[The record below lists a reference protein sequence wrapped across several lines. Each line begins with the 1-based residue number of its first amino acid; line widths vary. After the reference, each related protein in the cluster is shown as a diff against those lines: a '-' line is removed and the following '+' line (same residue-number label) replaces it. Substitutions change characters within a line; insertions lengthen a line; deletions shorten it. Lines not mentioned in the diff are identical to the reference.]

1 MKKIFSVLLLLPTFG
16 FAQEADPLA
25 SATSE
30 ATAII
35 YNNPGSSSGGG
46 GIPRQFSPAM
56 PAGPSTY
63 VIPGPGS
70 SGMSKESQSVPLA
83 KRWSVE
89 QINQMAKGDG
99 VGLSDILFPVKHLA
113 REKRVF
119 FVRYQKGKVKDKG
132 FVEFMDYN
140 PGKLAFIQ
148 DAVIQDQI
156 LGEVT
161 VKGLPLWPESR
172 FQAEGAKECKKQT
185 GANRVAMFVK
195 VIMASKTQTS
205 IKGLSLGGASVNGS
219 NDVALGSALGYGK
232 GTSITSP
239 EDWPEYSFYCMN
251 DGPIEGPKPPPEKEV
266 EIVSAPSQPA
276 EPEVNPWEEVAK
288 ALIANMSK
296 PEPQPLPTP
305 TVAQAVAEPVAV
317 RESVEECNLPPL
329 EVFFDFDKSD
339 IKSEYLSEI
348 KNFAER
354 SKSACLLQVEGHAC
368 SAGSPEYNA
377 VLARSRAKKVYNQLV
392 EFGAEN
398 MKQFVSLSEDKSRS
412 EHNPQD
418 RRVIVRVVGQ
428 SSAGE

>member
-1 MKKIFSVLLLLPTFG
+1 MPPVPSSTAGRRLCLRLTFKFGATVKPSLPEREDPMKKIFSVLLLLPTFG

-119 FVRYQKGKVKDKG
+119 FVRYKKGKVTDKG

-161 VKGLPLWPESR
+161 VRVASWPESR

-185 GANRVAMFVK
+185 GANRVAMFGK
-195 VIMASKTQTS
+195 VIIFPKLKPASK
-205 IKGLSLGGASVNGS
+205 V
-219 NDVALGSALGYGK
+219 
-232 GTSITSP
+232 
-239 EDWPEYSFYCMN
+239 
-251 DGPIEGPKPPPEKEV
+251 
-266 EIVSAPSQPA
+266 
-276 EPEVNPWEEVAK
+276 
-288 ALIANMSK
+288 
-296 PEPQPLPTP
+296 
-305 TVAQAVAEPVAV
+305 
-317 RESVEECNLPPL
+317 
-329 EVFFDFDKSD
+329 
-339 IKSEYLSEI
+339 
-348 KNFAER
+348 
-354 SKSACLLQVEGHAC
+354 
-368 SAGSPEYNA
+368 
-377 VLARSRAKKVYNQLV
+377 
-392 EFGAEN
+392 
-398 MKQFVSLSEDKSRS
+398 
-412 EHNPQD
+412 
-418 RRVIVRVVGQ
+418 
-428 SSAGE
+428 